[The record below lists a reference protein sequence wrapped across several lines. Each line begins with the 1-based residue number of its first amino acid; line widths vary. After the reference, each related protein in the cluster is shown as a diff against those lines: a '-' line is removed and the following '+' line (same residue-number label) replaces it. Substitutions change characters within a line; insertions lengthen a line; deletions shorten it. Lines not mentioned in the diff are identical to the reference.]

1 MKIYFLSKLT
11 KPIFLVISL
20 ITLISFKDDSLN
32 AEYLFDNL
40 QIESSTKKE
49 DDKPAFPTN
58 PFEMVEMIR
67 RYNSLNDATDPSD
80 AIDDAL
86 ESFNNLEENE
96 ILIR

>member
-1 MKIYFLSKLT
+1 MKIYFLRKLT
-11 KPIFLVISL
+11 KPIFLIISL
-20 ITLISFKDDSLN
+20 ITLISFEDDSLN

-49 DDKPAFPTN
+49 DDKAAFPTN

-67 RYNSLNDATDPSD
+67 RYNSLNDATNPSD